1 MCMVRARCLKPI
13 NLDKLCQLLITI
25 SNNSTPPTTKIKNKS
40 GWMMGDG
47 RNDAADR
54 MHAKEKEKM
63 LRLGIEPRS
72 TQPQCVILTTI
83 RTEPRICDGIKLII
97 PFFWCSSGVFWREGP
112 SPTIQHPR
120 SPCTSSFARIGD
132 LTVCPPGFLI
142 VRNSSLDFER
152 RLKISRELFQI
163 VALFI

>member
-1 MCMVRARCLKPI
+1 MP
-13 NLDKLCQLLITI
+13 TI
-25 SNNSTPPTTKIKNKS
+25 EFVDYRLPMRMNAKCCNKKNNAQCE
-40 GWMMGDG
+40 WMEWRG
-47 RNDAADR
+47 
-54 MHAKEKEKM
+54 KKM

-83 RTEPRICDGIKLII
+83 RTEPRVSDGIKLII